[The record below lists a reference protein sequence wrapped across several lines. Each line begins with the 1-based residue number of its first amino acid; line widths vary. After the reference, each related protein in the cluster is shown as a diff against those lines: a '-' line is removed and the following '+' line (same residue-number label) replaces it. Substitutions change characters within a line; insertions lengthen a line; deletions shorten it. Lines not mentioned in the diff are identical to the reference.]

1 MAGTHNGHRKSDD
14 DTDDHCQKCDE
25 QSIFQTFQQPHI
37 PVILDKVVIK
47 LL

>member
-14 DTDDHCQKCDE
+14 DTDDHCQKCNK
-25 QSIFQTFQQPHI
+25 QIIQTFQQPHI